1 MHNTQSPSQSPGQ
14 PPAFNMDLIDDPSS
28 SIWDWSQFLDFNVD
42 DHLPLPQFDTPQLQ
56 HPLEPLSEPLETVSE
71 HLDTVPV
78 NLRVRKRDPRMA
90 CSNFLAGRVPCAC
103 PELDA
108 QLAAEEAEAK
118 APGKK
123 KTRHGVAAGQRVC
136 LRCANATS
144 VVLDGCDKRYCQQC
158 GKFHV
163 LSDFDEGKRSCR
175 RKLER
180 HNNRRRRKPS
190 DSKGSGVNSAEYDDG
205 YDEVGKGANST
216 SSEVAGDK
224 SFLAGE
230 GHNNIP
236 SSTHAQTIHND
247 SVPSVAVSGETQ
259 TDEEKDKGTR
269 SPSYGDDKSAFSSMC
284 TTGRISF
291 KLYDWNPAE
300 FPRRLRH
307 QLSEDPV
314 VCIHDFLASPKNLL
328 SGRDTFFVS
337 LNNMIFSVMEGGRSV
352 MKIKAGE
359 NAPKLHYVQPTC
371 FEAGKPIEFLACGS
385 NLLQPRLRFLVS
397 FAGKYLTNNVR
408 VSSSHNQSGA
418 STTNFDSQFLN
429 ICVPRTELDAFGP
442 GFIEVENESGL
453 SNFVPILV
461 ADEELTIIVL
471 LVDIAWLLKE
481 PFVEDMECAMTA
493 SQLPRFNFVLS
504 FLIEYES
511 TVVLKRVLNCVKMR
525 IIENG
530 GVIEADSVLQG
541 TVNRAT
547 EVLKQRLEKK
557 LNPGLRPRD
566 VFQEDDESCR
576 DQVVPL
582 ISAINQDMVLADSM
596 WIPTAGDNSERV
608 ALLAADCVMS
618 VAPYK
623 EPPKKPLNQLFTYK
637 TSRLFSPR
645 PLIVTVALVTCGVNL
660 LLGTC
665 INCIYGDG
673 KPVTCGC
680 EGPLRGGFCSFCA
693 SRNGNSF
700 YYNPN
705 PNSFNESQNF
715 SDCPPQP
722 RYKTY
727 TSRDDLMEAI
737 QAFLKEYDH
746 IPPNEKCMAL
756 LLAEERFLKIK
767 QAMEEEQNQPKVL
780 QELLL
785 KLINDLQILKGI
797 QPEKKKSTAQSS
809 IPYWNFSMIDDEEAR
824 DNFLKDVC
832 TFLRK
837 FSRIP
842 FGVTPKVILIAWE
855 SFGKIKDA
863 LMDKQYQQEDIQEL
877 MSKLH
882 EDVRNIIEE
891 FSEYINCP
899 SWNRPLFYFD
909 DDDDEYTV
917 IWRRP
922 KAITPDEPSEE
933 PEDPLIMGEEE
944 LSTIPEKDK
953 SSVVGPRS
961 QSPSGSKGFSDDIC
975 DNDHFDAESLLSQD
989 ILITEFDV
997 MKEDECY
1004 DDDTLSDDDSFE
1016 NINYVEALPP
1026 DSELVSLEEVEDV
1039 ILRDKLSN
1047 VYLLISK
1054 IEALNDNP
1062 TLSSFSYSDNSF
1074 SDHTEETRSGSTTSH
1089 ADISLPEYDSF
1100 LFEIKLDQGG
1110 LTSVVISD
1118 NSNDPLLELPKFE
1131 SFHFDFDPSFLR
1143 PPPKPPVV
1151 RICLHFEPDAP
1162 LIDNF
1167 NELNDDQEGVKTP
1180 FLTPASPLRA
1190 GGISSRW
1197 NFHDCPDFE
1206 DSRAHGFVHLF
1217 ELHILSFIQGIQYPN
1232 FIDYCLSLAYL
1243 INGFRF
1249 A

>member
-1 MHNTQSPSQSPGQ
+1 MHNTQSPAQSPPPPPPGQ
-14 PPAFNMDLIDDPSS
+14 PPAFNMDLIDDTSS

-42 DHLPLPQFDTPQLQ
+42 DHLPLPSQYSPIDTPQLQ
-56 HPLEPLSEPLETVSE
+56 HLEPLSEPLETVSE
-71 HLDTVPV
+71 TLDTVPV

-123 KTRHGVAAGQRVC
+123 KTRTGGSGSGSGRMGVGRCQVPGCEVDISELKGYHKRHRVC
-136 LRCANATS
+136 LRCATAAS

-205 YDEVGKGANST
+205 YDEAGKGANSI

-247 SVPSVAVSGETQ
+247 SVPCVAVSGETQ
-259 TDEEKDKGTR
+259 TDEEKDKGTQ

-307 QLSEDPV
+307 QIFQWLASMPVELEGYIRPGCTILTIFIAMPKFMWLKLSEDPV

-418 STTNFDSQFLN
+418 STTNFDRQFLN
-429 ICVPRTELDAFGP
+429 IRVPRTELDAFGP

-461 ADEELTIIVL
+461 ADEEVCSEIKIMQMKYYTLHSRNSESTSTTMSCEVAVNKFSEL
-471 LVDIAWLLKE
+471 LVDIAWLLKQ
-481 PFVEDMECAMTA
+481 PFVEDMECAMTS

-525 IIENG
+525 IIENS

-557 LNPGLRPRD
+557 LNPELRPRD

-596 WIPTAGDNSERV
+596 WIPIAGDNSERV

-637 TSRLFSPR
+637 TSRLLSPR
-645 PLIVTVALVTCGVNL
+645 PLIVTVALVTVCFG
-660 LLGTC
+660 
-665 INCIYGDG
+665 I
-673 KPVTCGC
+673 
-680 EGPLRGGFCSFCA
+680 CA
-693 SRNGNSF
+693 VVF
-700 YYNPN
+700 H
-705 PNSFNESQNF
+705 
-715 SDCPPQP
+715 P
-722 RYKTY
+722 RKA
-727 TSRDDLMEAI
+727 TSIAI
-737 QAFLKEYDH
+737 TIRRCL
-746 IPPNEKCMAL
+746 
-756 LLAEERFLKIK
+756 
-767 QAMEEEQNQPKVL
+767 
-780 QELLL
+780 
-785 KLINDLQILKGI
+785 
-797 QPEKKKSTAQSS
+797 
-809 IPYWNFSMIDDEEAR
+809 
-824 DNFLKDVC
+824 
-832 TFLRK
+832 
-837 FSRIP
+837 
-842 FGVTPKVILIAWE
+842 
-855 SFGKIKDA
+855 
-863 LMDKQYQQEDIQEL
+863 
-877 MSKLH
+877 
-882 EDVRNIIEE
+882 
-891 FSEYINCP
+891 
-899 SWNRPLFYFD
+899 FD
-909 DDDDEYTV
+909 D
-917 IWRRP
+917 
-922 KAITPDEPSEE
+922 
-933 PEDPLIMGEEE
+933 
-944 LSTIPEKDK
+944 
-953 SSVVGPRS
+953 
-961 QSPSGSKGFSDDIC
+961 
-975 DNDHFDAESLLSQD
+975 N
-989 ILITEFDV
+989 
-997 MKEDECY
+997 
-1004 DDDTLSDDDSFE
+1004 
-1016 NINYVEALPP
+1016 
-1026 DSELVSLEEVEDV
+1026 
-1039 ILRDKLSN
+1039 
-1047 VYLLISK
+1047 
-1054 IEALNDNP
+1054 
-1062 TLSSFSYSDNSF
+1062 
-1074 SDHTEETRSGSTTSH
+1074 
-1089 ADISLPEYDSF
+1089 
-1100 LFEIKLDQGG
+1100 
-1110 LTSVVISD
+1110 
-1118 NSNDPLLELPKFE
+1118 
-1131 SFHFDFDPSFLR
+1131 
-1143 PPPKPPVV
+1143 
-1151 RICLHFEPDAP
+1151 
-1162 LIDNF
+1162 
-1167 NELNDDQEGVKTP
+1167 
-1180 FLTPASPLRA
+1180 
-1190 GGISSRW
+1190 
-1197 NFHDCPDFE
+1197 
-1206 DSRAHGFVHLF
+1206 
-1217 ELHILSFIQGIQYPN
+1217 
-1232 FIDYCLSLAYL
+1232 
-1243 INGFRF
+1243 
-1249 A
+1249 